1 MSKRSDTGL
10 KSIGLLLL
18 ALALAGV
25 VIAAGPVAVAP
36 GQITA
41 SDWLFFSGPL
51 LAVIVAIAAV
61 YLGWRGY
68 LERRDS
74 ERLLAGQQQDAA
86 FAVVT
91 AEIGKFLDIIDA
103 IWWGIDRTLD
113 QTSNPALDSARRG
126 FTADSFD
133 TFPDVEKIAELRL
146 LAAQLDPLRQHR
158 VLSVV
163 LLLEQVYYLRRR
175 MMGRPPLGTSPEQ
188 WQLQMFE
195 VCRIHFSHIGD
206 YVRKLD
212 PQFAARF
219 QDRVQMCVKNPAMPD
234 QIAKAKANWTMEEG
248 RILRTKP
255 PALS

>member
-25 VIAAGPVAVAP
+25 VIAAGPVVVAP
-36 GQITA
+36 GQVSA
-41 SDWLFFSGPL
+41 SDWLLFSGPL
-51 LAVIVAIAAV
+51 LAVTVAIAAA

-74 ERLLAGQQQDAA
+74 ERHRIGQQQDAA
-86 FAVVT
+86 FAIVKT
-91 AEIGKFLDIIDA
+91 GIGKFLDAIEA

-113 QTSNPALDSARRG
+113 PTGNPSLDSARRG
-126 FTADSFD
+126 FTADSFN
-133 TFPDVEKIAELRL
+133 TLPDAEGIEEIRIV
-146 LAAQLDPLRQHR
+146 AARLDPLRQHR

-163 LLLEQVYYLRRR
+163 SLLEQVYYLRRR
-175 MMGRPPLGTSPEQ
+175 LLGRPPLATPPEQ

-195 VCRIHFSHIGD
+195 LCRIHFSHIGD
-206 YVRKLD
+206 YVGKLD

-219 QDRVQMCVKNPAMPD
+219 QDRVQMCAKNPDMSG
-234 QIAKAKANWTMEEG
+234 QITKAKASWVMEEG
-248 RILRTKP
+248 QILRTKP

>member
-1 MSKRSDTGL
+1 MIKRSDAGV

-25 VIAAGPVAVAP
+25 VIAAGPVVIAP
-36 GQITA
+36 GKITA

-51 LAVIVAIAAV
+51 FAVAVAIAAV

-68 LERRDS
+68 LERRDN
-74 ERLLAGQQQDAA
+74 ERRLGGQQQDAA
-86 FAVVT
+86 FASVT
-91 AEIGKFLDIIDA
+91 TEIGKFLDIIDA

-113 QTSNPALDSARRG
+113 STGNPSLDSARRG
-126 FTADSFD
+126 FTADSFE
-133 TFPDVEKIAELRL
+133 TLPDVERISDIRL

-163 LLLEQVYYLRRR
+163 SLLEQVYYLRRR
-175 MMGRPPLGTSPEQ
+175 MLGRPPLGTPPEQ

-195 VCRIHFSHIGD
+195 VCRIHFSHVGD
-206 YVRKLD
+206 YIRKLD
-212 PQFAARF
+212 TQFAARF
-219 QDRVQMCVKNPAMPD
+219 QDRVQMCAKNPAMPG
-234 QIAKAKANWTMEEG
+234 QIAKTRANWVMQEG
-248 RILRTKP
+248 QILRTEP

>member
-1 MSKRSDTGL
+1 MSRRSDTGL

-25 VIAAGPVAVAP
+25 VIAAGPVVVAP
-36 GQITA
+36 GQVTA

-51 LAVIVAIAAV
+51 LAVIVAIAAA

-68 LERRDS
+68 LEHRDS
-74 ERLLAGQQQDAA
+74 ERRRASERQDAT
-86 FAVVT
+86 FATVT
-91 AEIGKFLDIIDA
+91 TEIGKFLDSIDS

-113 QTSNPALDSARRG
+113 STGNPSLDSARRG

-133 TFPDVEKIAELRL
+133 ALPDVEKIAEIRL

-163 LLLEQVYYLRRR
+163 LLLEQLYYLRRR
-175 MMGRPPLGTSPEQ
+175 VMGRPPLGTLPEQ

-212 PQFAARF
+212 PQFTTRF
-219 QDRVQMCVKNPAMPD
+219 QDRVQMCAKNPVMPD
-234 QIAKAKANWTMEEG
+234 QIAKAKANWVMEEG
-248 RILRTKP
+248 QILRTKP
-255 PALS
+255 PARS